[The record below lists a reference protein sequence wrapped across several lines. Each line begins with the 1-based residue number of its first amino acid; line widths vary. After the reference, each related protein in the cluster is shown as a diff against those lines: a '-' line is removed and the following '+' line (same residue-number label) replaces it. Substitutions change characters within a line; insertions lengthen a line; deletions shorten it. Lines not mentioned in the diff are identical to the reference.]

1 MKTILLIDG
10 NFECLTGHA
19 DLLNRSGYEVI
30 AALDAQSALTA
41 MRDGGTID
49 LVIIDEQING
59 MDSFDLLS
67 SLHKYTP
74 GPPLIMLSA
83 CGTIEKYLKALSL
96 GVFEYVNKPARTREF
111 VRIVKAALDQARI
124 GEYTNREPHH
134 VL

>member
-41 MRDGGTID
+41 MRDGGPID

-67 SLHKYTP
+67 SLQKYTP
-74 GPPLIMLSA
+74 GPSLIMLSA
-83 CGTIEKYLKALSL
+83 CGTIEKYLKALRM
-96 GVFEYVNKPARTREF
+96 GVFEYVNKPAKAREF
-111 VRIVKAALDQARI
+111 VRIVNAALDRTRI
-124 GEYTNREPHH
+124 GDYINSEPHH
-134 VL
+134 VI